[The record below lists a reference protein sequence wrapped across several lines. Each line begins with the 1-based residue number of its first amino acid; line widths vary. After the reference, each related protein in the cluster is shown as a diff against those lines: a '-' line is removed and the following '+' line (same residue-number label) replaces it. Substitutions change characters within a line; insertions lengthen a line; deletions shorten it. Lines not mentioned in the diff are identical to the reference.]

1 MTAFN
6 QQELQLQAEIVEA
19 ERKQEAL
26 RRKLEQMRRKRGVL
40 EALSVD
46 VATICQSFVNNDN
59 RPTKRTRPD
68 GRGRT
73 EALVLSTAEK
83 VATAEAKLMLR
94 GNKKSMKMEIK
105 AAKQAA
111 RDATRSLTKKTS
123 EVASAAN
130 ASLRWAEKALVHADT
145 AANPSATKA
154 VAESAARQ
162 AHAAVEKALTRC
174 QTAADELPACSEALT
189 AALHTKACVDKAEE
203 ELKRLQAASLGMQ
216 VEEEEGEKQDDE
228 EDEEDE
234 VQGEG
239 EGGVGH
245 HEPATDRRCLATP
258 VPQPLTAP

>member
-40 EALSVD
+40 EAFSVD
-46 VATICQSFVNNDN
+46 VATICHGFVNNDN
-59 RPTKRTRPD
+59 RHTKRTRRD

-73 EALVLSTAEK
+73 EALVLNTAEQ

-94 GNKKSMKMEIK
+94 DNKKSMK
-105 AAKQAA
+105 AH
-111 RDATRSLTKKTS
+111 
-123 EVASAAN
+123 
-130 ASLRWAEKALVHADT
+130 VHADT

-162 AHAAVEKALTRC
+162 AHAAVEKAVTWC

-203 ELKRLQAASLGMQ
+203 QLRRLQAASLGMQ
-216 VEEEEGEKQDDE
+216 VEEEEEEQDDE

-234 VQGEG
+234 VQEEG
-239 EGGVGH
+239 EGGAGH
-245 HEPATDRRCLATP
+245 HEPPTDRRCLAMP
-258 VPQPLTAP
+258 VPQPPTAP